1 MLICIYINMWN
12 INPIN
17 VISVIKNEIIGLVVR
32 MDQQHNNGELITI
45 SSLVAADYNFHS
57 YTHPQPVTWL
67 IWIVLLILSIT
78 EINPLLLEAT
88 CKQINPHKS
97 VCQLPIYIV
106 LIKLKFFVSWV
117 TLDILLAN
125 ISSYILRQTNKAKN
139 TIRIKK

>member
-1 MLICIYINMWN
+1 MWN

-17 VISVIKNEIIGLVVR
+17 VISVIKKEIIGLVVR

-45 SSLVAADYNFHS
+45 SSVVAYDEFSFIHS
-57 YTHPQPVTWL
+57 PTTCN
-67 IWIVLLILSIT
+67 VLLILSIT
-78 EINPLLLEAT
+78 EINPQLLEAI

-106 LIKLKFFVSWV
+106 LIKFFVSWV

-125 ISSYILRQTNKAKN
+125 NSSYILRQTNKAKN
-139 TIRIKK
+139 TIRIKKLKLEKRMNRNVT

>member
-32 MDQQHNNGELITI
+32 MDQQPIMAN
-45 SSLVAADYNFHS
+45 SSQFRQLLLMMNFHS

-106 LIKLKFFVSWV
+106 LIKFFVSWV

-125 ISSYILRQTNKAKN
+125 NSSYILRQTNKVKN

>member
-1 MLICIYINMWN
+1 MWH

-32 MDQQHNNGELITI
+32 MDQQHNNGEFN
-45 SSLVAADYNFHS
+45 SSQFRQLLLMMNFHS

-78 EINPLLLEAT
+78 EINPQLLEAT

-106 LIKLKFFVSWV
+106 LIKFFVSWV

-125 ISSYILRQTNKAKN
+125 NSSYILRQTNKAKN